1 MSRILEDKVV
11 VVTGAATGLGAGI
24 AEALLETG
32 AKVVLSDI
40 KADALRETASRLD
53 PAGEKSC
60 YVVAD
65 VTKARDIE
73 GLFSVASKELGRV
86 DGLVNNAGVIVM
98 SDALDESAENLNLQF
113 DVNVAGLFECCKAA
127 VRLMKEQQ
135 GGALVNIASNA
146 GKVGFPSMAGYNAS
160 KAAVI
165 SLTRTLAAEW
175 ARYRVNVNAVCPGSV
190 DTPMLF
196 GVAEFLSKQTG
207 AAAADIFQT
216 MRPKQLGRHIKAV
229 EVGRIVAF
237 LLSPAAE
244 IIRGQSINVDGGETP
259 Y

>member
-73 GLFSVASKELGRV
+73 GLFSVAGKELGRV

-196 GVAEFLSKQTG
+196 GVA
-207 AAAADIFQT
+207 AAADIFQT